1 MRVRCPIPEFADRS
15 QLKDRNTWPLT
26 DANAIPIPPNS
37 PETYGRHVKV
47 FSPPRIRLSKSI
59 SGSFLANSPVT
70 AFNLRS
76 VRLEPLDGD
85 TSLALAANSHLFMRA
100 VRFLPR
106 RIESITRL
114 SVLHS
119 ARVRL
124 CSGTWL
130 SKSSKN
136 WRRTACAVLICSAPS
151 PCSVIFGKPR
161 RLSPFLRR
169 AETASHP
176 GNTLAIDIQ
185 QAACVVETRASDYA
199 QAGLCQLQRKN
210 TDRANQIG

>member
-1 MRVRCPIPEFADRS
+1 MRVNCSLPEFADRS
-15 QLKDRNTWPLT
+15 HLKDRNKWALT

-76 VRLEPLDGD
+76 VRLKPLGGD
-85 TSLALAANSHLFMRA
+85 TSLAMAAKSHLFVRA

-106 RIESITRL
+106 CIESITRL

-124 CSGTWL
+124 CSSICL

-136 WRRTACAVLICSAPS
+136 WRRTARAVLICSAPS
-151 PCSVIFGKPR
+151 PCYVIFGKPR
-161 RLSPFLRR
+161 RLGPFLRR

-176 GNTLAIDIQ
+176 GSTLAIDIQ
-185 QAACVVETRASDYA
+185 QAARVVETRASGYA

-210 TDRANQIG
+210 TAMANQIA

>member
-1 MRVRCPIPEFADRS
+1 MRVRCSLPEFADRS
-15 QLKDRNTWPLT
+15 HLKDRNKWPLT

-47 FSPPRIRLSKSI
+47 FSPPRIRLSESI
-59 SGSFLANSPVT
+59 SGSFPANSPIT
-70 AFNLRS
+70 AFNLRT
-76 VRLEPLDGD
+76 VGLKPLDGD
-85 TSLALAANSHLFMRA
+85 TSLALAANSHVFVRA

-130 SKSSKN
+130 SKSSRN

-151 PCSVIFGKPR
+151 PCSVIFGKPN
-161 RLSPFLRR
+161 RLVPFLRR
-169 AETASHP
+169 AETAIHP
-176 GNTLAIDIQ
+176 GNTLAINIQ
-185 QAACVVETRASDYA
+185 
-199 QAGLCQLQRKN
+199 
-210 TDRANQIG
+210 